1 MLGCGRWTFSLQI
14 PGAYGYVGDE
24 VTDGTLLCGKRGSGK
39 SLGAVDKAGSYLK
52 AGRAVATNIN
62 LNIEY
67 LVPAFNKTRWYR
79 VPDWPSAQDLAALPL
94 GNRFLEWKEGEA
106 DPVMLPGY
114 DEKYNG
120 LLLLDEVATF
130 LNAREWNGNG
140 RQEFISW
147 LAQSRKYG
155 WDLLLIAQS
164 VGMVDKQVRDS
175 FIDVQGTVRNMEKM
189 AVPVLSPIV
198 KYFTGQPLHFPKMHF
213 VALKYGFHPDAAISD
228 RWFWRGSELYKAYN
242 TLQRISGITGQQGTS
257 IGLSAWEMKG
267 RHMNKWDLRRQM
279 AAGGLVLGLLI
290 AFPSGYWAAVKKGSM
305 EKPLEVVQ
313 VDDGVKVRG
322 VITSDVTRLVLTNGQ
337 TVIADAMKA
346 DLSGSQYKS
355 GGRWYAEVK

>member
-1 MLGCGRWTFSLQI
+1 M
-14 PGAYGYVGDE
+14 
-24 VTDGTLLCGKRGSGK
+24 TDGTLLCGKRGSGK

-52 AGRAVATNIN
+52 AGRAVATNLN
-62 LNIEY
+62 LNVEH
-67 LVPAFNKTRWYR
+67 LVPAYNKTRWYR
-79 VPDWPSAQDLAALPL
+79 VPDWPSAQDLEKLPL
-94 GNRFLEWKEGEA
+94 GNRFLKWVENEP
-106 DPVMLPGY
+106 DPVMCEGY

-175 FIDVQGTVRNMEKM
+175 FIDVQGTVRNLEKM
-189 AVPVLSPIV
+189 AVPVLSPIW
-198 KYFTGQPLHFPKMHF
+198 KYFTGEPLHFPKMHF

-228 RWFWRGSELYKAYN
+228 RWFWRGSEIYKAYN

-257 IGLSAWEMKG
+257 IGLSAWELKG
-267 RHMNKWDLRRQM
+267 RRMNKWDLRRQM
-279 AAGGLVLGLLI
+279 AAGGLVIGLLI
-290 AFPSGYWAAVKKGSM
+290 GFVGGYVSSSQAARLKKPDAAV
-305 EKPLEVVQ
+305 VA
-313 VDDGVKVRG
+313 DDGVKVRG
-322 VITSDVTRLVLTNGQ
+322 VIETDVTRLILTDGRTVLAEGTKYDQ
-337 TVIADAMKA
+337 TGT
-346 DLSGSQYKS
+346 SYKV